1 VLRVDPREEETVMKR
16 MSNGVVSL
24 ALSIA
29 VLTCASACNFKAG
42 VAEGDM
48 GAAGTTGVAGTTGTA
63 GTLGPTGA
71 AGNNNPFTGAG
82 GSSVF
87 PSKPCE
93 GLQCAQSTCRG
104 DKCTTV
110 CQGGARTTV
119 SGTIYDPAGNVPLYN
134 IAVYVPNKALDPI
147 ADGPTC
153 DMCDPITGTSRLS
166 GAPVTLAKSGTDGS
180 FKLGGA
186 DNLWGD
192 VPAGTDI
199 PLVIQVGKWRR
210 EVKIPSVTPC
220 VDNALDKELSRLP
233 KNSSEGHIP
242 KMAITTGAADALQC
256 LLLKVGVEEGEFTTD
271 KGPGRVHLFAGGVPT
286 LNGQGVATN
295 LGSSTF
301 ANAAIAGGTTMTPV
315 NPWWDSFDNLAK
327 YDIILHSCE
336 GGAGDYNLAQRDA
349 DIAAARPMVRGEP
362 QSVKSMA
369 ARLALEQ
376 FANKGG
382 RVFASHWHTYWFAD
396 GPPSFKSIGTFGRRE
411 GLPNPYLATI
421 DQGFPT
427 GQALAEWLV
436 KVGGSTML
444 GSVEIA
450 QNASNTLI
458 DAATGPKASQRW
470 IYADTLTPKSVQF
483 LSATTPIPGGT
494 CGRAVLSDL
503 HVTAGTNNNMMMTGD
518 DPRAPFPTSCVT
530 KTLEPREKV
539 LEFMLFDIASCV
551 KPVIE

>member
-1 VLRVDPREEETVMKR
+1 MVMKR
-16 MSNGVVSL
+16 MSSVVLSAIVFSCAML
-24 ALSIA
+24 ALGFA
-29 VLTCASACNFKAG
+29 PGCNFTAG
-42 VAEGDM
+42 VSKGDT
-48 GAAGTTGVAGTTGTA
+48 GAAGTSGGAGTQGGA
-63 GTLGPTGA
+63 GTLGPTGS
-71 AGNNNPFTGAG
+71 AGGNPFTGTGGMG
-82 GSSVF
+82 GSSAF
-87 PSKPCE
+87 PPKPCE

-147 ADGPTC
+147 SDGPIC

-166 GAPVTLAKSGTDGS
+166 GSPVTLAKSGTDGS
-180 FKLGGA
+180 FKLGFA

-192 VPAGTDI
+192 VPAGTDV

-210 EVKIPSVTPC
+210 EVKIPTVTPC
-220 VDNALDKELSRLP
+220 VDNPLDKELSRLP
-233 KNSSEGHIP
+233 RNSTEGHIP
-242 KMAITTGAADALQC
+242 KMAITTGQADALQC
-256 LLLKVGVEEGEFTTD
+256 LLLKVGVDEAEFTTEN
-271 KGPGRVHLFAGGVPT
+271 GPGRVNLFAGG
-286 LNGQGVATN
+286 G
-295 LGSSTF
+295 GSSSFVNT
-301 ANAAIAGGTTMTPV
+301 ALPGGATMTPA
-315 NPWWDSFDNLAK
+315 NPWWDSYDNLAK

-336 GGAGDYNLAQRDA
+336 GGQGDYNLAQRDA
-349 DIAAARPMVRGEP
+349 DIASGRTPVRGEP

-369 ARLALEQ
+369 ARTALEQ

-396 GPPSFKSIGTFGRRE
+396 GPPSFKSIGTFGRRN
-411 GLPNPYLATI
+411 GLPNPYMATI

-436 KVGGSTML
+436 KVGGSMTL

-458 DAATGPKASQRW
+458 DAATGPKTSQRW

-518 DPRAPFPTSCVT
+518 QPTAAFPTSCVT